1 MKRYPLFVFLAAV
14 FAAKLIVVLQVRDH
28 PLLQPG
34 TGLDTTVYT
43 ELAARAVAG
52 DWALGPGL
60 YFVSPLYIYFLAGIL
75 AFAQSFTAAR
85 VVQIL
90 LGTAAVGLVFSA
102 ARAWFNTRAGWLA
115 AILAALTGLFTFHE
129 VLLLQAALDPF
140 LTAAGLAAL
149 ALAFEAETHGARR
162 DARKARLW
170 FVASGLAFGVQTL
183 NRPNVLIPAALIAVL
198 LLGRAVVRGGWRA
211 AGGGL
216 FMAAGLVLA
225 LAPVTIRNA
234 VVAGDWSPASS
245 HGGLNFYIGNN
256 PEADGTYHGVPGIT
270 PNILGQQ
277 EDARRVAEA
286 AVGRK
291 LDDGDVSAYFY
302 GLGWSWIQ
310 LHPGDAAALLARK
323 LRFAVN
329 AGYISLNYSYP
340 FYAYDA
346 RTLLAFL
353 FVGPWLL
360 LPLGLLGLALGIL
373 YARRQAVQSDGR
385 GLFEYLVW
393 LSFVPAYALA
403 VAVFF
408 VTERYRLPLLV
419 PMCVG
424 AGAALDRI
432 FRPLTGSRGFRLQA
446 EGLMLATLIVLA
458 AITNWPMHAD
468 DGRAEERTRMAEA
481 MVTMDRYAE
490 AEEWLK
496 KAEADAPKSAGMH
509 FRIGRLLLVHRKP
522 DAALAHFERAQQLDP
537 GKSEV
542 EYAIGQSLVDGSR
555 FREAIPHLETALRSG
570 VRLNMAGFDLARA
583 RAGAGDRAGA
593 LQTLQGIR
601 PDNPADSQSW
611 DVLGQLAL
619 QLQSPSLAAAF
630 FNEAIG
636 AAPRSSK
643 PRQDMGLA
651 LAMMGRYQEAIV
663 QFEQG
668 VALDPADPAA
678 QLNLAVALAET
689 GRKADARIHAEEA
702 VRLKPNYE
710 RAIQFLR
717 VLK

>member
-1 MKRYPLFVFLAAV
+1 VKRYPLFVFLAAV
-14 FAAKLIVVLQVRDH
+14 FAAKLIVVLQLRDH

-329 AGYISLNYSYP
+329 AGYISLNYSYGAWRP
-340 FYAYDA
+340 VRAA
-346 RTLLAFL
+346 PGGP
-353 FVGPWLL
+353 VGWTRAVRVP
-360 LPLGLLGLALGIL
+360 GLALVR
-373 YARRQAVQSDGR
+373 ARIRARCR
-385 GLFEYLVW
+385 GLLRHRAV
-393 LSFVPAYALA
+393 SPAA
-403 VAVFF
+403 
-408 VTERYRLPLLV
+408 
-419 PMCVG
+419 
-424 AGAALDRI
+424 AGAHVRGCRRGVGSDLPPAHWFSWLPPSGGRTDAGHFDRP
-432 FRPLTGSRGFRLQA
+432 RRD
-446 EGLMLATLIVLA
+446 
-458 AITNWPMHAD
+458 H
-468 DGRAEERTRMAEA
+468 
-481 MVTMDRYAE
+481 
-490 AEEWLK
+490 
-496 KAEADAPKSAGMH
+496 
-509 FRIGRLLLVHRKP
+509 
-522 DAALAHFERAQQLDP
+522 QL
-537 GKSEV
+537 
-542 EYAIGQSLVDGSR
+542 
-555 FREAIPHLETALRSG
+555 
-570 VRLNMAGFDLARA
+570 
-583 RAGAGDRAGA
+583 
-593 LQTLQGIR
+593 
-601 PDNPADSQSW
+601 
-611 DVLGQLAL
+611 
-619 QLQSPSLAAAF
+619 
-630 FNEAIG
+630 
-636 AAPRSSK
+636 
-643 PRQDMGLA
+643 
-651 LAMMGRYQEAIV
+651 
-663 QFEQG
+663 
-668 VALDPADPAA
+668 
-678 QLNLAVALAET
+678 
-689 GRKADARIHAEEA
+689 ADAR
-702 VRLKPNYE
+702 
-710 RAIQFLR
+710 
-717 VLK
+717 